1 MISVSI
7 TEFRKKTNYYI
18 SLSKNEDVQ
27 ITKYK
32 KVVGILSGKNND
44 YYITLNKLYGSLAN
58 HYDHFLHRCKHI
70 EQDWLLIHPW

>member
-44 YYITLNKLYGSLAN
+44 YYNTLNKLYGSLAN
-58 HYDHFLHRCKHI
+58 HYDHTSYKDMIGEEIMRRCGY
-70 EQDWLLIHPW
+70 